1 MFFQHYGLIRLN
13 MLIIHE
19 DPTTL
24 NLHISLVCKLFLY
37 LGFLINLKKTSPI
50 PTQCIT
56 FLGFVLDSVNL
67 TISLPQSKIQKIS
80 SMCRTHLSLTYTT
93 RRELAKLLGNLTS
106 IVPAIPHAPL
116 HYRDLQALLIDSR
129 NQDWDHSVTYTLE
142 AKSNLQWWVTHI
154 ASVNGAPWHLPP
166 PEITI
171 STDASKTGWGAT
183 CSHGPN
189 AGDFWSPVESNLH
202 INVLELLAIKHALMS
217 IPPHIKNTHI
227 RIRSDNTTALAYVGK
242 MGGTRNKALSD
253 IAIQIWN
260 QATSNNI
267 QLSCQHIPGNLNHT
281 PDVISRMTDR
291 ADYMLKK
298 SIFLK
303 IAKIWGPFN
312 MDLFAR
318 NWNAQTKKFYSWMK
332 HPNSQGADALS
343 QIWPKSGAYAFPPYI
358 IIPKVLDLINH
369 QKLHSITLI
378 APIWKAQS
386 FYSLL
391 LLMSTDYPIRL
402 PPSPEILTD
411 RLGNPDPI
419 TCHLAAWKLSG
430 VSYKSQ
436 AFREKLLKLSYTN
449 NGLKLNLPTSPL
461 GQNGLAGTW
470 KGIMIPFNHLSQI
483 S

>member
-142 AKSNLQWWVTHI
+142 AKIKPTMVGDSHCVCQRCPLAPPPSGNNNIHRCFQNRLGSNLLPRAQCGRFLVTSGKQPSYQCVGI
-154 ASVNGAPWHLPP
+154 AGH
-166 PEITI
+166 
-171 STDASKTGWGAT
+171 KT
-183 CSHGPN
+183 CSHEHP
-189 AGDFWSPVESNLH
+189 SSH
-202 INVLELLAIKHALMS
+202 QKH
-217 IPPHIKNTHI
+217 THTHTV
-227 RIRSDNTTALAYVGK
+227 RQYNGSSLCGQN
-242 MGGTRNKALSD
+242 GGNSHKALSD

-470 KGIMIPFNHLSQI
+470 IGIMIPFNHLSQI